1 MDSPKK
7 PGAKD
12 GQIGLSKSIITQVF
26 KIALKFLTGNK
37 KNMSYIQVM
46 KSITMYSGP
55 LCNFC
60 EAAKR
65 LLLRNNLEF
74 KEIDISSKEGLMD
87 EMIKKAN
94 GKRTIPQIF
103 FDEDHIGG
111 YQELRA
117 LEKDNKL
124 KDKLK

>member
-37 KNMSYIQVM
+37 KNMAYIQVM

-74 KEIDISSKEGLMD
+74 KEIDISSKDGLMD